1 MKIKSTDF
9 LEFIK
14 FNLNNYNF
22 ILLHGPNYGLVNL
35 LYNNVL
41 NKLSIDINDPFNVSK
56 INTQKMLD
64 DPSILSEE
72 LSTYSLMANKRIV
85 LLDLSNTSFNKK
97 IIDSIILSTK
107 TQTNDSLLIIKADNL
122 GGQNELV
129 KFTNY
134 SNQGILVPCYEE
146 EVNQIKAKLI
156 NVLREFNL
164 NFSDNFLLSLSS
176 KFSNDSSI
184 NTMEFE
190 KLRNFLTNNETAN
203 ETQLLELVTDNS
215 TTSINKIINYCAIG
229 DVKNALFFFN
239 KTIDA
244 SVSSIVVIRALIK
257 HFKLI
262 EKIQC
267 EVQNGNHIDNVL
279 KNIKPPIFFKD
290 RPSIIFQIKYWN
302 LQKINLILKRFV
314 DTEIKSKSALFSDKL
329 IVAQLIL
336 STSVMAK
343 NLIKP

>member
-14 FNLNNYNF
+14 FNINNYNF

-56 INTQKMLD
+56 INTPKMLD
-64 DPSILSEE
+64 DPSILLEE

-164 NFSDNFLLSLSS
+164 KFSDNFLLNLSS

-267 EVQNGNHIDNVL
+267 EVQNGNHIDNVMI
-279 KNIKPPIFFKD
+279 NIKPPIFLKD
-290 RPSIIFQIKYWN
+290 RPSIIYQIRYWN
-302 LQKINLILKRFV
+302 LIKINLILKRFV
-314 DTEIKSKSALFSDKL
+314 DTEIKSKSGLFSDKL

>member
-122 GGQNELV
+122 GSQNELV

-164 NFSDNFLLSLSS
+164 KFSDNFLLNLSS

-215 TTSINKIINYCAIG
+215 TTSINN
-229 DVKNALFFFN
+229 
-239 KTIDA
+239 
-244 SVSSIVVIRALIK
+244 
-257 HFKLI
+257 
-262 EKIQC
+262 
-267 EVQNGNHIDNVL
+267 
-279 KNIKPPIFFKD
+279 
-290 RPSIIFQIKYWN
+290 
-302 LQKINLILKRFV
+302 
-314 DTEIKSKSALFSDKL
+314 
-329 IVAQLIL
+329 
-336 STSVMAK
+336 
-343 NLIKP
+343 